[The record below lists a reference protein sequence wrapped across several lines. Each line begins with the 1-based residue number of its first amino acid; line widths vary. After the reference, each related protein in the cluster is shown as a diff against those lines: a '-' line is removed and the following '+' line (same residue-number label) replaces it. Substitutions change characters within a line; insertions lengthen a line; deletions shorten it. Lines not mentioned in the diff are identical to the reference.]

1 MTQENIQVLTDA
13 LMVLETTEGEAL
25 RQAEEVIRATG
36 EAVET
41 SNIKVARALP
51 LKFFEHVGKYKRD
64 EEGTLL
70 RDAWNRPILRTD
82 KHGSITSREEAT
94 LFRPVIFTV
103 EDSQE
108 FTLVYNQQAGQ
119 LVFDVD
125 GGKKQ
130 YVNIVQGI
138 SEEERKETPSHLINK
153 NKELQRELL
162 FDYLSIMFE
171 DGVEEDED
179 W

>member
-1 MTQENIQVLTDA
+1 
-13 LMVLETTEGEAL
+13 
-25 RQAEEVIRATG
+25 
-36 EAVET
+36 
-41 SNIKVARALP
+41 
-51 LKFFEHVGKYKRD
+51 
-64 EEGTLL
+64 
-70 RDAWNRPILRTD
+70 
-82 KHGSITSREEAT
+82 KHGSIISREEAT

-138 SEEERKETPSHLINK
+138 SEEDRKKTPSHLINK